1 MKREVKKMGTINE
14 KQIRAYQT
22 KEKALVCPVCAT
34 DEEKEIAGPDGII
47 AEDTIHDDN
56 PLFCHRCKKK
66 I

>member
-1 MKREVKKMGTINE
+1 MGTIQE
-14 KQIRAYQT
+14 KEIRAYQL

-34 DEEKEIAGPDGII
+34 DEEKETAGADNII

-56 PLFCHRCKKK
+56 PLFCNRCKKK